1 MIGLAHFVHF
11 LSFSIGLVA
20 IYISVTLNR
29 SIQSKALKSYT
40 SVLIGTN
47 FIIFIH
53 ILEAFFK
60 TVISDDFY
68 DLWFRPVFWYMIVPL
83 AAVRLFL
90 ANRFLYFAVSLN
102 SRKFYSWFNY
112 VFIAFFAMYLIW
124 IIRPDSDTEVIR
136 LNAYSVIYIHL
147 LLFLSFF
154 YGSFILLQQGKN
166 VAKVKI
172 RSIKP
177 IGWFFLIYAVFL
189 FLLRL
194 ANFPVY
200 RMHEDV
206 QMLGLGLLALAFNLL
221 NAIFLRRFFSTEQ
234 NFEVETGKLELY
246 AKYKITKREEEIIN
260 LICTGKT
267 NKEIAEKL
275 FISPVTVR
283 DHLTSIYRKVNVNNR
298 TQLAGIFNSK
308 V

>member
-29 SIQSKALKSYT
+29 SIRSKALKSYT

-102 SRKFYSWFNY
+102 SRKFHSWFNY

-124 IIRPDSDTEVIR
+124 IIRPGSDIELIQ

-154 YGSFILLQQGKN
+154 FGSFILLQQGKN
-166 VAKVKI
+166 VTKVKI

-206 QMLGLGLLALAFNLL
+206 QMLGLGLLALTFNLL
-221 NAIFLRRFFSTEQ
+221 NAIFLRRVFAPEQ